1 MNHLVW
7 TGTAELLAELLEPSR
22 ENQADYPSPFASL
35 SKLRSSL
42 AGSSL
47 ELPILLAA
55 YSVSLLM
62 LFVVLQVLWL
72 TPPDAYKS
80 ENTTTLHR
88 IETKT
93 DKITRYKGTDL
104 K

>member
-22 ENQADYPSPFASL
+22 ENQADYLSPFASL
-35 SKLRSSL
+35 PRLHSSL

-55 YSVSLLM
+55 SFVSLQM
-62 LFVVLQVLWL
+62 LSLVLQVLRL
-72 TPPDAYKS
+72 TPPDAYK
-80 ENTTTLHR
+80 
-88 IETKT
+88 
-93 DKITRYKGTDL
+93 
-104 K
+104 

>member
-35 SKLRSSL
+35 SRLHSSL

-47 ELPILLAA
+47 ELPILLAT
-55 YSVSLLM
+55 SFVSLQM
-62 LFVVLQVLWL
+62 LSLVLQVLRL
-72 TPPDAYKS
+72 SPLDAYK
-80 ENTTTLHR
+80 
-88 IETKT
+88 
-93 DKITRYKGTDL
+93 
-104 K
+104 

>member
-35 SKLRSSL
+35 PRLHSSL

-47 ELPILLAA
+47 ELPILLVA
-55 YSVSLLM
+55 SFVSLEM
-62 LFVVLQVLWL
+62 LSLVLEVSWL
-72 TPPDAYKS
+72 TPPDAYK
-80 ENTTTLHR
+80 
-88 IETKT
+88 
-93 DKITRYKGTDL
+93 
-104 K
+104 